1 MNTQFSLRVF
11 FPVVTVLV
19 VLLIAN
25 YFVRHLQHQEQSQM
39 GKGLLRYSE
48 DVSQQLASA
57 LMDARHTGVTNCSPD
72 SLNTLRNIRYKYKYL
87 DDIGIIDSGS
97 LACTANWG
105 ILINKIS
112 LPSYFYTTPSNYR
125 IYKFDGN
132 FKFVKSNHTATVLDN
147 FVVFNSALSFT
158 NFLTFPPD
166 YFMSLNTRDGNEL
179 FYTAGKKTDNGRA
192 LWRTM
197 FDVETKECSSV
208 RDLCVLTL
216 RTDGGLL
223 SLSLFLNF
231 ILLVAGGICGGLLAS
246 WIGNQINENKSLE
259 RRFLYALKHKKLR
272 MEYQPIARGREGV
285 VGFEALLRWQ
295 DEHFGSVSTG
305 LLIGIASKLGQYHR
319 AADFVMECSLNEM
332 GSYLINNPEL
342 KLSINMGD
350 EEISSAT
357 YLKRL
362 CNECSSRGIRNR
374 QMKLEVTERVSLES
388 SVISSFCKAAKKLG
402 FFVSLD
408 DFGTGTSNIAWL
420 IEFDFDEVKID
431 KLLVSNIDVPLKQKM
446 LLSIVSGLRKTGK
459 SLVFE
464 GVETEGQ
471 FEFICGLDKDFCI
484 QGWYVGKSVGA
495 NMVGELL
502 NGGV

>member
-1 MNTQFSLRVF
+1 MNTQLLLRVI
-11 FPVVTVLV
+11 FPLVTVLV
-19 VLLIAN
+19 MLQTSNYLIRQVQ
-25 YFVRHLQHQEQSQM
+25 YQEQSRM
-39 GKGLLRYSE
+39 AKALLSYSE
-48 DVSQQLASA
+48 DVSQQLTSA

-105 ILINKIS
+105 TLINKLP

-125 IYKFDGN
+125 IYKFNDNAN
-132 FKFVKSNHTATVLDN
+132 FLKSIHAVTVLDN
-147 FVVFNSALSFT
+147 YMVFNSALSFT
-158 NFLTFPPD
+158 NFLTFSPD
-166 YFMSLNTRDGNEL
+166 YFISLTTRDGNEL
-179 FYTAGKKTDNGRA
+179 FYTAGKKNYYD
-192 LWRTM
+192 RTLLKSV
-197 FDVETKECSSV
+197 FDVETRTCSSV
-208 RDLCVLTL
+208 RDLCVSTH
-216 RTDGGLL
+216 RTDGGLQ
-223 SLSLFLNF
+223 SLSLFLNLT
-231 ILLVAGGICGGLLAS
+231 LLVVGGICGGLLAS
-246 WIGNQINENKSLE
+246 WIGNLINENKSLE
-259 RRFLYALKHKKLR
+259 RRFLHALKHKKLR
-272 MEYQPIARGREGV
+272 MEYQPIVRGREGV

-295 DEHFGSVSTG
+295 DEYFGSVSPE
-305 LLIGIASKLGQYHR
+305 LFIGIASQLGQYHR
-319 AADFVMECSLNEM
+319 LVDFVMECSLNEM
-332 GSYLINNPEL
+332 ATYLINNPEL
-342 KLSINMGD
+342 KLSINVGD
-350 EEISSAT
+350 DEISSTT

-362 CNECSSRGIRNR
+362 CNECSSRGISNR
-374 QMKLEVTERVSLES
+374 QIKLEITERVSLES
-388 SVISSFCKAAKKLG
+388 SVIAAFCKTSRELG

-431 KLLVSNIDVPLKQKM
+431 KFLVSNIYEPLKQKM

-471 FEFICGLDKDFCI
+471 FEFICGLDANFYI
-484 QGWYVGKSVGA
+484 QGWYIGRSVEA